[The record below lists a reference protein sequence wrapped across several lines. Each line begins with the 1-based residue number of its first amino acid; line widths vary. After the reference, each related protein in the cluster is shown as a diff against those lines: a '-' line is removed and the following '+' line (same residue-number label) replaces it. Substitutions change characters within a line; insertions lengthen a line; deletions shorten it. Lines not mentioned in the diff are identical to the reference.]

1 MSHIHP
7 LPRYCRKVPPD
18 ELYPAPFVVGAPRSG
33 TTLLRLMLDAHPALA
48 IPPETHFFPI
58 VSEAVAGTRRPAKA
72 FRRAVVQ
79 SPRWGDLGLSA
90 AALDAELDRI
100 DPFDLGDALRAVYRL
115 YAKRFNKPRWGDKT
129 PAHLVHMSEIA
140 AVLPEAR
147 FVHIIRDGRDVACSI
162 VERSFGPVSL
172 EAAAGWWRRQIL
184 TARAQARELP
194 RYMELRY
201 EDLVAD
207 PEPTLRAVCAHI
219 ELPYEPVML
228 DYHQG
233 ARQRMAEIAREGLD
247 PTGRILL
254 RAFERQAMNEL
265 ATEPP
270 RTDTSHWRERLTPHE
285 VEHFENVTGDLLAQ
299 LGYPVGTERG

>member
-1 MSHIHP
+1 VA
-7 LPRYCRKVPPD
+7 LDVA
-18 ELYPAPFVVGAPRSG
+18 YPAPFVVGAPRSG

-48 IPPETHFFPI
+48 IPPETHFFPS
-58 VSEAVAGTRRPAKA
+58 VPDAVAGARRPARA
-72 FRRAVVQ
+72 FRQAVVS

-90 AALDAELDRI
+90 AALDARLEAL

-115 YAKRFNKPRWGDKT
+115 YAERFDKPRWGDKT
-129 PAHLVHMSEIA
+129 PAHLLHMPAIA
-140 AVLPEAR
+140 SVLPEAR
-147 FVHIIRDGRDVACSI
+147 FVHIIRDGRDVALSI

-172 EAAAGWWRRQIL
+172 ESAASWWRQQIL
-184 TARAQARELP
+184 TARSHARELP
-194 RYMELRY
+194 GYIELRY

-207 PEPTLRAVCAHI
+207 PEPTLRAVCSLV
-219 ELPYEPVML
+219 ELPYAAQML

-254 RAFERQAMNEL
+254 QALERQAMHQL

-270 RTDTSHWRERLTPHE
+270 RTDTSHWRERLSPHE
-285 VEHFENVTGDLLAQ
+285 IEHFEAVTGDLLAD
-299 LGYPVGTERG
+299 LGYPVGANHG